1 MRGIAFAV
9 LVSLLLGAC
18 GSSTPAPEKQAVT
31 TPPPPPPVK
40 DDKALLLTK
49 DLQTAMVVQNH
60 LLDKKELPGGTLGQ
74 YEANGKKY
82 QMFIIETSSS
92 QDAAILLLDLKNT
105 LTDPEY
111 IAYMGG
117 YSGSDAGKPFY
128 TFAKLQY
135 VAGIVGLDKD
145 KADPIARQL
154 AAQLR

>member
-1 MRGIAFAV
+1 MKRAAIAVGVA
-9 LVSLLLGAC
+9 LLLGAC
-18 GSSTPAPEKQAVT
+18 GSTSAPEKQQTVAN
-31 TPPPPPPVK
+31 PPLPPPVK
-40 DDKALLLTK
+40 DDKALLLTEN
-49 DLQTAMVVQNH
+49 LQTAMVVQNH

-105 LTDPEY
+105 LKDAEY

-117 YSGSDAGKPFY
+117 YSGTDADKPFY

-135 VAGIVGLDKD
+135 VAGIVGLVKD
-145 KADPIARQL
+145 KADPLAREL
-154 AAQLR
+154 AARLR